1 MSYGYDDEQQE
12 FVKEALD
19 AIKIDR
25 AFLRSRFILEDHV
38 MNATDLKVAQ
48 DIHRLSGRLIEEIKK
63 AVDSENAN
71 STTDND

>member
-1 MSYGYDDEQQE
+1 MDYGYDDEYAIIR
-12 FVKEALD
+12 EALD

-25 AFLRSRFILEDHV
+25 AFLRSRFILEDHA

-63 AVDSENAN
+63 AADSENAN
-71 STTDND
+71 SDTDND